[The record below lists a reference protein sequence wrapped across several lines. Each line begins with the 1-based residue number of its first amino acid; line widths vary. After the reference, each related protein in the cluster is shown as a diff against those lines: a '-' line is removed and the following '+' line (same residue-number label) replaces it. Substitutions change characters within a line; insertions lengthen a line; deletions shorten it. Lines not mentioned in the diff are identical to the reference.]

1 MELVSEVCLWWC
13 MRPWKM
19 TLFWQLL
26 TVSGAC
32 LAVEK
37 CLRNCGKC
45 RGETKVRV
53 WSVFERSGSAGVWK
67 DGWKNALVFSRWR
80 LLLRSLMFVVHV
92 LSGTRL
98 YWVFSKGGN
107 KVEAN
112 RLKNKTQKNLLGLW
126 IRAFGQSLAVLFVLL
141 WLWLFFGG
149 TGERGVVFFGLKSCE
164 KGMLLRKKTILHELC
179 YWNSTNNKLQFYSS
193 FKMTRDASVQI
204 DLIKNLQQSGQS
216 LAKWRSVNHDL
227 RIETGRH
234 CVPKIPENVRICQHC
249 SSNNIENKL
258 HIIFDCRSL
267 H

>member
-126 IRAFGQSLAVLFVLL
+126 IRAFGQSLAVFFVLFCCGCFL
-141 WLWLFFGG
+141 WGG
-149 TGERGVVFFGLKSCE
+149 GERGVVFFRLKSCE
-164 KGMLLRKKTILHELC
+164 KGMRLRKKQSFV
-179 YWNSTNNKLQFYSS
+179 NS
-193 FKMTRDASVQI
+193 VI
-204 DLIKNLQQSGQS
+204 EIVLIINSNFTL
-216 LAKWRSVNHDL
+216 LLKWL
-227 RIETGRH
+227 ETLLFRL
-234 CVPKIPENVRICQHC
+234 I
-249 SSNNIENKL
+249 
-258 HIIFDCRSL
+258 
-267 H
+267 